1 MGSLVCEAKGNML
14 IDNDMS
20 EQIKIQLPDGSVR
33 EVAQGTTPFDV
44 AMSISPR
51 LAAAVVVARIR
62 PLTTPV
68 VAGETA
74 VEEADEAQTEA
85 GMYGSASELGER
97 LVDLAA
103 PLNEDVALE
112 LLKESDEAALKVVR
126 HSAAHVMATA
136 ILELFPETKL
146 GHGPAT
152 DNGFFYDVYR
162 ETPFTE
168 DDLAAIEKRMAEV
181 VARDETFVR
190 EQESREMGLKDYAE
204 HGDFMKVHFIE
215 RFTKPGDEISLYRNG
230 KFVDFCRGPHV
241 PSTGRV
247 KAFKVTS
254 VAGAYWLGDEKN
266 QQLQRIYGTAFF
278 NAKDMDAHF
287 KRLEEIKAR
296 DHRVLGK
303 QLDLFSIQEVA
314 GAGLIF
320 WHPKGGLIRKTME
333 DWMRDECIRRGY
345 EMVFTPH
352 IMRRELWK
360 VSGHEGFYSQN
371 MYPPMELDDAEYRL
385 KPMNC
390 PGHILIYKNSP
401 KSYRDLP
408 QRYAELGNVYR
419 YERSGTMHGLLR
431 VRGFTQDDAHIFCTP
446 EQIESEIA
454 ACVEFAD
461 EVLKAFGFAEFK
473 VELSTWD
480 PKDQKSYVGSPE
492 HWETAVGSLKK
503 VLDAK
508 AIPYR
513 EIPGEAAFY
522 GPKIDIKLVDVLGR
536 LWQLSTVQFDF
547 NLPQRFE
554 LEYTGEDGE
563 KHRPVMVH
571 RALFGSV
578 ERFFGVLIEH
588 YAGAFPLWLAPV
600 QVGLV
605 PISEKHVEYA
615 RAVKAKLEVAGLRV
629 ELDARNEK
637 MNAKIRE
644 FTLQKVPFVL
654 VMGDKEAEQREVN
667 VRVRG
672 GGVQGTFPLSEFIA
686 NATTLI
692 TRKELNLSD
701 TPKWHDAVLKAVQSF
716 PTDQFDLNDL
726 YDLRDEF
733 ASIFPNNRHVN
744 EKLRQQLQTLR
755 DEGIIQFLDNEG
767 NYKRIK

>member
-1 MGSLVCEAKGNML
+1 M
-14 IDNDMS
+14 IR
-20 EQIKIQLPDGSVR
+20 IQLPDGSVR
-33 EVAQGTTPFDV
+33 EVSRGTTAYDV

-62 PLTTPV
+62 PLTPV
-68 VAGETA
+68 TTGTTAAEETS
-74 VEEADEAQTEA
+74 EAA
-85 GMYGSASELGER
+85 MYSGAESGER

-103 PLNEDVALE
+103 PLTEDVALE

-152 DNGFFYDVYR
+152 DSGFFYDVYR
-162 ETPFTE
+162 ETPFSDE
-168 DDLAAIEKRMAEV
+168 NLAAIEARMAEV
-181 VARDETFVR
+181 VARDEKFTR
-190 EQESREMGLKDYAE
+190 EEESREMGLKDYAE
-204 HGDFMKVHFIE
+204 QGEFMKVHFIE
-215 RFTKPGDEISLYRNG
+215 KFTMPGDEISLYRNG

-278 NAKDMDAHF
+278 NTKDLDAHF

-314 GAGLIF
+314 GSGLIF

-345 EMVFTPH
+345 EMVYTPH

-360 VSGHEGFYSQN
+360 ISGHEGFYSQN

-401 KSYRDLP
+401 RSYRDLP
-408 QRYAELGNVYR
+408 IRYAELGNVYR

-446 EQIESEIA
+446 EQIVGEID
-454 ACVEFAD
+454 ACLDFA
-461 EVLKAFGFAEFK
+461 EAVLKTFGFEEYR
-473 VELSTWD
+473 VELSLRD
-480 PKDQKSYVGSPE
+480 PQKAGEFVGNAADWEKAESVLKDVLTRRGVLFKS
-492 HWETAVGSLKK
+492 
-503 VLDAK
+503 
-508 AIPYR
+508 
-513 EIPGEAAFY
+513 IPGEGAFY

-547 NLPQRFE
+547 NLPARFE
-554 LEYTGEDGE
+554 LEYKGEDGE
-563 KHRPVMVH
+563 LHQPVMVH

-600 QVGLV
+600 QIGIV

-615 RAVKAKLEVAGLRV
+615 ATVKVKLEAAGLRV
-629 ELDARNEK
+629 ELDERNEK

-654 VMGDKEAEQREVN
+654 VMGDKEAAAEAVS
-667 VRVRG
+667 VRTRG
-672 GGVQGTFPLSEFIA
+672 KG
-686 NATTLI
+686 
-692 TRKELNLSD
+692 
-701 TPKWHDAVLKAVQSF
+701 
-716 PTDQFDLNDL
+716 
-726 YDLRDEF
+726 
-733 ASIFPNNRHVN
+733 
-744 EKLRQQLQTLR
+744 
-755 DEGIIQFLDNEG
+755 DEGSVSLADFIERAKALVAS
-767 NYKRIK
+767 KTVAL